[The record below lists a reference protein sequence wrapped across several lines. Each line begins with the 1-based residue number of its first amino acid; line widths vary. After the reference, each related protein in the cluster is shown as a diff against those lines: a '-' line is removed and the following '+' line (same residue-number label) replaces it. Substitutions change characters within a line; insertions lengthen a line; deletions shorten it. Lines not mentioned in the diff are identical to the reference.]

1 MRNIKILLKNKKQK
15 TKEQN
20 LKYSK
25 FFTFCPLHFA
35 VSNLQIIICLFAL
48 CLLTSCGNKKS
59 KEVEAET
66 PAVENIATLTDAQI
80 KNAGIETGKIEQKEI
95 SATLKLNGKID
106 VPPQNLVSISVPMG
120 GYLKST
126 KLLEGMYVTKGQVL
140 CVVEDQQY
148 IQLQE
153 DYLLAKAKIVYAK
166 AEFERQKELN
176 QSKASSD
183 KVYQQAQAEY
193 NSLSVMVQSYGE
205 KLKFAGINLNN
216 VSAKNI
222 SKSINVYSPISG
234 YISKVNVNTGKYVNP
249 SDILFE
255 IVNPSDI
262 HLALTVF
269 EKDINKLAIGQ
280 SLLAYTNTNPEKKYL
295 CKIILIG
302 KDFSENRSVEMHC
315 HFNSYDKTLLPGMYM
330 NAEIEVKSQQSNVL
344 PSDAIVSYEN
354 KKYIFVAKQNKQ
366 FEMKEVTIGH
376 AENEFTEILSNDLNE
391 ERIVIKGAY
400 VLLMKI
406 KNVE

>member
-1 MRNIKILLKNKKQK
+1 MKNILITITAILFL
-15 TKEQN
+15 
-20 LKYSK
+20 
-25 FFTFCPLHFA
+25 
-35 VSNLQIIICLFAL
+35 I
-48 CLLTSCGNKKS
+48 SCGNKK
-59 KEVEAET
+59 AEEETTVT
-66 PAVENIATLTDAQI
+66 PTIENTTTLTDAQI
-80 KNAGIETGKIEQKEI
+80 KNAGIQTGKIEQKEI

-126 KLLEGMYVTKGQVL
+126 KLLEGMFVSKGQVL

-153 DYLLAKAKIVYAK
+153 DYLLAKAKIGYAK

-205 KLKFAGINLNN
+205 KLKFAGLNPNN
-216 VSAKNI
+216 VTAKTI
-222 SKSINVYSPISG
+222 SKSINIYSPISG

-249 SDILFE
+249 SDVLFE
-255 IVNPSDI
+255 IVNPTDI

-280 SLLAYTNTNPEKKYL
+280 SLLAYTNTNPEKKYP

-302 KDFSENRSVEMHC
+302 KDFTENRSTEMHC
-315 HFNSYDKTLLPGMYM
+315 HFTNYDKTLLPGMYM

-344 PSDAIVSYEN
+344 PSDAVVNYEN
-354 KKYIFVAKQNKQ
+354 KSYVFIAKANKQ
-366 FEMKEVTIGH
+366 FEMKEVTTGNS
-376 AENEFTEILSNDLNE
+376 ENGFTEIVSNDLNE
-391 ERIVIKGAY
+391 VSIVTKGAY
-400 VLLMKI
+400 ALLMKM
-406 KNVE
+406 KNVEE

>member
-1 MRNIKILLKNKKQK
+1 MKN
-15 TKEQN
+15 TVIT
-20 LKYSK
+20 LIGL
-25 FFTFCPLHFA
+25 FFLY
-35 VSNLQIIICLFAL
+35 
-48 CLLTSCGNKKS
+48 SCGNKKT
-59 KEVEAET
+59 ENETEAT
-66 PAVENIATLTDAQI
+66 PAIENTTTLTDAQI

-95 SATLKLNGKID
+95 SSLLKLNGKID

-120 GYLKST
+120 GYLKYT

-153 DYLLAKAKIVYAK
+153 DYLLAKAKIGYAK

-176 QSKASSD
+176 RSKASSD
-183 KVYQQAQAEY
+183 KVYQQAQSEY

-205 KLKFAGINLNN
+205 KLKFAGINPSN

-222 SKSINVYSPISG
+222 SKSINIYSPISG
-234 YISKVNVNTGKYVNP
+234 YVSKVNVNTGKYVNP

-269 EKDINKLAIGQ
+269 EKDINKMAIGQ
-280 SLLAYTNTNPEKKYL
+280 SVIAYNNTDPEKKYP

-302 KDFSENRSVEMHC
+302 KDFSENRSTEMHC
-315 HFNSYDKTLLPGMYM
+315 HFTSYDKSLLPGMYM
-330 NAEIEVKSQQSNVL
+330 NAEIELKSQQSNAL
-344 PSDAIVSYEN
+344 PSEAIVNYEN
-354 KKYIFVAKQNKQ
+354 KNYVFVAKENKQ
-366 FEMKEVTIGH
+366 FVMKEVTTGNT
-376 AENEFTEILSNDLNE
+376 ENEFTEIISEDLNE
-391 ERIVIKGAY
+391 ATIVIKGAY
-400 VLLMKI
+400 SLLMKM
-406 KNVE
+406 KNMEE

>member
-1 MRNIKILLKNKKQK
+1 MRKIFKKTDRIIANSNTNKNV
-15 TKEQN
+15 
-20 LKYSK
+20 LFLVLCSFI
-25 FFTFCPLHFA
+25 FFL
-35 VSNLQIIICLFAL
+35 S
-48 CLLTSCGNKKS
+48 SCGNKKS
-59 KEVEAET
+59 ESETEAT
-66 PAVENIATLTDAQI
+66 PTIKNTTTLTDVQI
-80 KNAGIETGKIEQKEI
+80 KNANIQTGKVEQKEI
-95 SATLKLNGKID
+95 AATLKLNGKID

-126 KLLEGMYVTKGQVL
+126 KLLEGMFVTKGQVL

-153 DYLLAKAKIVYAK
+153 DYLLAKAKIGYAK

-205 KLKFAGINLNN
+205 KLRFAGINPNN
-216 VSAKNI
+216 ISAKNI
-222 SKSINVYSPISG
+222 SKSINVFSPISG
-234 YISKVNVNTGKYVNP
+234 YISRVNVNTGKYVNP
-249 SDILFE
+249 SDVLFE

-280 SLLAYTNTNPEKKYL
+280 SLVAYTNTNPDKKYP

-302 KDFSENRSVEMHC
+302 KDFTENRSTEIHC
-315 HFNSYDKTLLPGMYM
+315 HFTNYNKALLPGMYM
-330 NAEIEVKSQQSNVL
+330 NAEIEVKSQKSNVL

-354 KKYIFVAKQNKQ
+354 KNYVFLAKANKQ
-366 FEMKEVTIGH
+366 FEMKNVLTGNS
-376 AENEFTEILSNDLNE
+376 ENGYTEIFSEDLKDK
-391 ERIVIKGAY
+391 RIVTKGAY
-400 VLLMKI
+400 SLLMKL
-406 KNVE
+406 KNVEE

>member
-1 MRNIKILLKNKKQK
+1 MKSQIHNLSFSEQAKQFQNKNIKAMYKNIFISITVILFL
-15 TKEQN
+15 
-20 LKYSK
+20 
-25 FFTFCPLHFA
+25 
-35 VSNLQIIICLFAL
+35 I
-48 CLLTSCGNKKS
+48 SCGNKKS
-59 KEVEAET
+59 EEET
-66 PAVENIATLTDAQI
+66 TENVTFENVTTLTDTQI
-80 KNAGIETGKIEQKEI
+80 KNAGIQTGKIEQKEI
-95 SATLKLNGKID
+95 SETLKLNGKID

-126 KLLEGMYVTKGQVL
+126 SLLEGMHVTKGEIL

-193 NSLSVMVQSYGE
+193 NSLLVMVKSYGE
-205 KLKFAGINLNN
+205 KLKFAGINPNN
-216 VSAKNI
+216 VSAKSI

-234 YISKVNVNTGKYVNP
+234 FISKVNVNTGKYVNP

-255 IVNPSDI
+255 IVNPTDI

-269 EKDINKLAIGQ
+269 EKDINKLAIDQ
-280 SLLAYTNTNPEKKYL
+280 SVLAYTNTNPEKKYH
-295 CKIILIG
+295 CTIILIG
-302 KDFSENRSVEMHC
+302 KDFTEKRSAEMHC
-315 HFNSYDKTLLPGMYM
+315 HFDNYDKTLFPGMYM
-330 NAEIEVKSQQSNVL
+330 NAEIELKSQLSNVL

-354 KKYIFVAKQNKQ
+354 KNYA
-366 FEMKEVTIGH
+366 FEKETKKWLK
-376 AENEFTEILSNDLNE
+376 E
-391 ERIVIKGAY
+391 
-400 VLLMKI
+400 KI
-406 KNVE
+406 NVSV

>member
-1 MRNIKILLKNKKQK
+1 MKNIFI
-15 TKEQN
+15 TI
-20 LKYSK
+20 
-25 FFTFCPLHFA
+25 TA
-35 VSNLQIIICLFAL
+35 VLFL
-48 CLLTSCGNKKS
+48 ISCGNKKA
-59 KEVEAET
+59 KEET
-66 PAVENIATLTDAQI
+66 TDTATIENITTLTDAQI
-80 KNAGIETGKIEQKEI
+80 KNASIQTGKIEQKEI

-126 KLLEGMYVTKGQVL
+126 KLLEGMFVTKGQVL

-153 DYLLAKAKIVYAK
+153 DYLLAKAKIGYAK

-205 KLKFAGINLNN
+205 KLKFAGLNPNN

-262 HLALTVF
+262 HLALTIF

-280 SLLAYTNTNPEKKYL
+280 SLLAYTNTNPEKKYP

-302 KDFSENRSVEMHC
+302 KDFTENRSTEMHC
-315 HFNSYDKTLLPGMYM
+315 HFTNYDKTLLPGMYM

-354 KKYIFVAKQNKQ
+354 KNYVFIAKANKQ
-366 FEMKEVTIGH
+366 FEMKEVTVGNS
-376 AENEFTEILSNDLNE
+376 ENEFTEILSDDLNE
-391 ERIVIKGAY
+391 VSIVTKGAY
-400 VLLMKI
+400 AILMKM

>member
-1 MRNIKILLKNKKQK
+1 MKSKIHDTSASELVKQFQNKNIKIMSKN
-15 TKEQN
+15 
-20 LKYSK
+20 
-25 FFTFCPLHFA
+25 
-35 VSNLQIIICLFAL
+35 IIITITAV
-48 CLLTSCGNKKS
+48 LLLVSCGNKKT
-59 KEVEAET
+59 EEETTET
-66 PAVENIATLTDAQI
+66 PTVENTTTLTDAQI
-80 KNAGIETGKIEQKEI
+80 KNAGIQTGKIEQKQI
-95 SATLKLNGKID
+95 AATLKLNGKID

-126 KLLEGMYVTKGQVL
+126 KLLEGMFVTKGQVL

-153 DYLLAKAKIVYAK
+153 DYLLAKAKIGYAK
-166 AEFERQKELN
+166 VEFERQKELN

-193 NSLSVMVQSYGE
+193 NSLSVMIQSYGE
-205 KLKFAGINLNN
+205 KLRFAGINPNN
-216 VSAKNI
+216 ISAKNI

-234 YISKVNVNTGKYVNP
+234 YISRVNVNTGKYVNP
-249 SDILFE
+249 SDVLFE

-280 SLLAYTNTNPEKKYL
+280 SLVAYTNTNPDKKYL

-302 KDFSENRSVEMHC
+302 KDFSENRSTEIHC
-315 HFNSYDKTLLPGMYM
+315 HFTNYDKTLLPGMYM
-330 NAEIEVKSQQSNVL
+330 NAEIEIKSQKSNVL

-354 KKYIFVAKQNKQ
+354 KNYVFLAKANKQ
-366 FEMKEVTIGH
+366 FEMKEVTTGNV
-376 AENEFTEILSNDLNE
+376 ENGFTEILSEDLKE
-391 ERIVIKGAY
+391 KRIVTKGAY
-400 VLLMKI
+400 SLLMKL
-406 KNVE
+406 KNVEE

>member
-1 MRNIKILLKNKKQK
+1 MRHLFITITSLL
-15 TKEQN
+15 
-20 LKYSK
+20 
-25 FFTFCPLHFA
+25 
-35 VSNLQIIICLFAL
+35 
-48 CLLTSCGNKKS
+48 LLISCGNKKS
-59 KEVEAET
+59 EEET
-66 PAVENIATLTDAQI
+66 SKTTTIENVTTLTDAQI
-80 KNAGIETGKIEQKEI
+80 KNAGIQTGKVEEKEI
-95 SATLKLNGKID
+95 SSTLKLNGKID

-120 GYLKST
+120 GYLKYT
-126 KLLEGMYVTKGQVL
+126 DLLEGMHVNKGQVL

-205 KLKFAGINLNN
+205 KLKFAGINPSK
-216 VSAKNI
+216 VSTKSI

-234 YISKVNVNTGKYVNP
+234 FVSKVSVNIGKYVTP

-255 IVNPSDI
+255 IVDPSDI

-269 EKDINKLAIGQ
+269 EKDINRLAIGQ
-280 SLLAYTNTNPEKKYL
+280 SLIAYTNTNPDKKYP

-302 KDFSENRSVEMHC
+302 KDFSENKSTEMHC
-315 HFNSYDKTLLPGMYM
+315 HFTNYDKELLPGMYM
-330 NAEIEVKSQQSNVL
+330 NAEVELKSQKSNVL
-344 PSDAIVSYEN
+344 PSEAIVSFEN
-354 KKYIFVAKQNKQ
+354 KNYVFIANGNKQ
-366 FEMKEVTIGH
+366 FEMTEVTLGIT
-376 AENEFTEILSNDLNE
+376 ENGFTEIKESDTLKNKT
-391 ERIVIKGAY
+391 IVIKGAY
-400 VLLMKI
+400 SLLMKM
-406 KNVE
+406 KNVEEE

>member
-1 MRNIKILLKNKKQK
+1 MKNILI
-15 TKEQN
+15 TI
-20 LKYSK
+20 
-25 FFTFCPLHFA
+25 TA
-35 VSNLQIIICLFAL
+35 ALFL
-48 CLLTSCGNKKS
+48 ISCGNKKS
-59 KEVEAET
+59 EEEIVNT
-66 PAVENIATLTDAQI
+66 ITGRNTTTLTDAQI
-80 KNAGIETGKIEQKEI
+80 KNAGIQIGKIEQKEI
-95 SATLKLNGKID
+95 SATIKLNGKID
-106 VPPQNLVSISVPMG
+106 VPPQNLVSISVPLG

-126 KLLEGMYVTKGQVL
+126 KLLEGMHVNKGQVL
-140 CVVEDQQY
+140 CVVEDQLY

-153 DYLLAKAKIVYAK
+153 DYLLAKAKIGYAK

-183 KVYQQAQAEY
+183 KVYQQAQSEY
-193 NSLSVMVQSYGE
+193 NSLTVMVQSYGE
-205 KLKFAGINLNN
+205 KLKFAGINPNN

-234 YISKVNVNTGKYVNP
+234 YVSKVNVNTGKYVNP
-249 SDILFE
+249 SDVLFE

-280 SLLAYTNTNPEKKYL
+280 SLLAYTNTNSEKKYQ

-302 KDFSENRSVEMHC
+302 KDFSENRSTEMHC
-315 HFNSYDKTLLPGMYM
+315 HFTNYDKSLLPGMYM

-354 KKYIFVAKQNKQ
+354 INYVFVAKSNKQ
-366 FEMKEVTIGH
+366 FEMVKVVTGNS
-376 AENEFTEILSNDLNE
+376 ENGFTEIDSDDLKRE
-391 ERIVIKGAY
+391 TIVTKGAY
-400 VLLMKI
+400 SLLMKM
-406 KNVE
+406 KNLEE

>member
-1 MRNIKILLKNKKQK
+1 MKNIFILI
-15 TKEQN
+15 T
-20 LKYSK
+20 
-25 FFTFCPLHFA
+25 A
-35 VSNLQIIICLFAL
+35 VLFL
-48 CLLTSCGNKKS
+48 ISCGNKKS
-59 KEVEAET
+59 EEEAT
-66 PAVENIATLTDAQI
+66 DNTTIENVTTLTDAQI
-80 KNAGIETGKIEQKEI
+80 KNAGIQIGKIEQKEI

-126 KLLEGMYVTKGQVL
+126 KLLEGMFVSKGQVL

-153 DYLLAKAKIVYAK
+153 DYLLAKAKIGYAK

-193 NSLSVMVQSYGE
+193 NSLSVLVQSYGE
-205 KLKFAGINLNN
+205 KLKFAGINPSN
-216 VSAKNI
+216 VSAKSI
-222 SKSINVYSPISG
+222 SKNINVYSPISG
-234 YISKVNVNTGKYVNP
+234 YISKVNVNTGKYVTP

-255 IVNPSDI
+255 IVNPTDI

-280 SLLAYTNTNPEKKYL
+280 SLMAYTNTNPEKKYH

-302 KDFSENRSVEMHC
+302 KDFTENRSTEMHC
-315 HFNSYDKTLLPGMYM
+315 HFTNYDKALLPGMYM
-330 NAEIEVKSQQSNVL
+330 NAEIEVKSQKSNVL

-354 KKYIFVAKQNKQ
+354 KNYIFIAKGNSQ
-366 FEMKEVTIGH
+366 FEMKEVTVGNS
-376 AENEFTEILSNDLNE
+376 ENEFTEILSDDLNE
-391 ERIVIKGAY
+391 ASIVIKGTYA
-400 VLLMKI
+400 LLMKM

>member
-1 MRNIKILLKNKKQK
+1 MKSKIHEYRNQNIKVMSKNIVITITAIL
-15 TKEQN
+15 
-20 LKYSK
+20 
-25 FFTFCPLHFA
+25 F
-35 VSNLQIIICLFAL
+35 
-48 CLLTSCGNKKS
+48 LTSCGNKKS
-59 KEVEAET
+59 EEET
-66 PAVENIATLTDAQI
+66 TETTTVENTTTLTDAQI
-80 KNAGIETGKIEQKEI
+80 KNAGIQTGKIEQKEI

-126 KLLEGMYVTKGQVL
+126 KLLEGMFVTKGQVL

-153 DYLLAKAKIVYAK
+153 DYLLAKAKIGYAK

-205 KLKFAGINLNN
+205 KLKFAGINPNN
-216 VSAKNI
+216 VSAKSI

-280 SLLAYTNTNPEKKYL
+280 SLMAYTNTNPNKKYP

-302 KDFSENRSVEMHC
+302 KDFSENRSTEMHC
-315 HFNSYDKTLLPGMYM
+315 HFNNYDKTLLPGMYM

-354 KKYIFVAKQNKQ
+354 KNYLFVAKANKQ
-366 FEMKEVTIGH
+366 FEMKEVSIGNT
-376 AENEFTEILSNDLNE
+376 ENEFTEILSDDLNKE
-391 ERIVIKGAY
+391 NIVIKGAY
-400 VLLMKI
+400 ALLMKM

>member
-1 MRNIKILLKNKKQK
+1 MKNIFITITAIL
-15 TKEQN
+15 
-20 LKYSK
+20 
-25 FFTFCPLHFA
+25 FF
-35 VSNLQIIICLFAL
+35 I
-48 CLLTSCGNKKS
+48 SCGNKKS
-59 KEVEAET
+59 DEVKTET
-66 PAVENIATLTDAQI
+66 ETIENVTTLTDAQI
-80 KNAGIETGKIEQKEI
+80 KNAGIKTGKVEQKEI
-95 SATLKLNGKID
+95 SSTLKLSGKID

-126 KLLEGMYVTKGQVL
+126 KLLEGMHVTKGQVL
-140 CVVEDQQY
+140 CIVEDQQY

-153 DYLLAKAKIVYAK
+153 NYLLAKAKIDYAK

-193 NSLSVMVQSYGE
+193 NSLIVMVQSYAE
-205 KLKFAGINLNN
+205 KLKFAGINPNN

-222 SKSINVYSPISG
+222 SKSINVYSPING

-249 SDILFE
+249 SDVLFE
-255 IVNPSDI
+255 IVDPTDI

-280 SLLAYTNTNPEKKYL
+280 SLLAYTNTNPEKKYA

-315 HFNSYDKTLLPGMYM
+315 HFNKYDKNLLPGIYM
-330 NAEIEVKSQQSNVL
+330 NAQIVVNSQKSDVL
-344 PSDAIVSYEN
+344 PSDAIVNFEN
-354 KKYIFVAKQNKQ
+354 KNYVFIAKQNKQ
-366 FEMKEVTIGH
+366 FEMKEVTVGNS
-376 AENEFTEILSNDLNE
+376 ENDFTEILSENLNAKSV
-391 ERIVIKGAY
+391 VIKGAY
-400 VLLMKI
+400 TLLMKM
-406 KNVE
+406 KNVED

>member
-1 MRNIKILLKNKKQK
+1 MKSQIHDTSASELVKQYQNKNIKIMSKNII
-15 TKEQN
+15 T
-20 LKYSK
+20 
-25 FFTFCPLHFA
+25 
-35 VSNLQIIICLFAL
+35 IIIAIV
-48 CLLTSCGNKKS
+48 LLSSCGNKKPES
-59 KEVEAET
+59 EAQ
-66 PAVENIATLTDAQI
+66 AVSPIENITTLTDAQI
-80 KNAGIETGKIEQKEI
+80 KNAGVQTGKIEQKEI

-106 VPPQNLVSISVPMG
+106 VPPQNLVSVSVPMG

-153 DYLLAKAKIVYAK
+153 DYLLAKAKIGYAK

-183 KVYQQAQAEY
+183 KVYQQAQTEY

-205 KLKFAGINLNN
+205 KLKFAGINPNN
-216 VSAKNI
+216 VSARTI

-234 YISKVNVNTGKYVNP
+234 YVSKVNVNTGKYVNP

-280 SLLAYTNTNPEKKYL
+280 SLVAYTNTNPEKKYP

-302 KDFSENRSVEMHC
+302 KDFSQNRSTEMHC
-315 HFNSYDKTLLPGMYM
+315 HFSNYDKTLLPGMYM

-344 PSDAIVSYEN
+344 PSDAIVSFEN
-354 KKYIFVAKQNKQ
+354 KNYVFIAKGNKQ
-366 FEMKEVTIGH
+366 FEMKEVTAGNS
-376 AENEFTEILSNDLNE
+376 ENGFTEIVSNDLKNAT
-391 ERIVIKGAY
+391 IVIKGAY
-400 VLLMKI
+400 SILMKM
-406 KNVE
+406 KNVEE